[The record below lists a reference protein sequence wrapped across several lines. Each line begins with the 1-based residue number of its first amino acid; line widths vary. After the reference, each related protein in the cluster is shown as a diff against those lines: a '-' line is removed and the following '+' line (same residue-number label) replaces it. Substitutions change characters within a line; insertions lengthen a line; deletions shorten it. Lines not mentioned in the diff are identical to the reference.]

1 MDVSKLF
8 NVLVVGGAMLTAG
21 GCTED
26 DPVETP
32 DARAANAPPG
42 ADAGQDAAPAQVDAA
57 PTELMECGFCPN
69 DCCVMDE
76 HGMSV
81 PKDGFVCCWGTS
93 C

>member
-8 NVLVVGGAMLTAG
+8 NVLVVGGAVLTAG
-21 GCTED
+21 GCDED
-26 DPVETP
+26 APVEVP
-32 DARAANAPPG
+32 DARAANAPG
-42 ADAGQDAAPAQVDAA
+42 GDAGQDATPAQVDAA

>member
-21 GCTED
+21 GCSED

-32 DARAANAPPG
+32 DASAANAPAG
-42 ADAGQDAAPAQVDAA
+42 DAGPDATPGQVDAA

-69 DCCVMDE
+69 DCCVLDE